1 MPLTDE
7 PLSSPEA
14 KEQTPT
20 AVLRATEAAQVPHRW
35 RNLMTMTG
43 VVVVDSTE
51 GGITTSLFPTIA
63 KALGLDNGHLGILA
77 AVGKMISVPFGP
89 AWVWLAGK
97 TSRRTALALSTLLGG
112 VFGIT
117 AGFAQNFLM
126 LLIPTTLMAA
136 ALIGSQ
142 PIANAVI
149 GDSFDDRRRGRAVG
163 IFYGLASL
171 LGSIISPLVAQLT
184 HFSDGWRWGM
194 WGLGALCML
203 GAVAILA
210 LFSDPGI
217 GAAENQLADL
227 SKEKRD
233 KVRPTFRSVI
243 SLFRVPSY
251 SIMMVSRLL
260 SGHLLIGVFGVQF
273 LATVRNFDN
282 ATAAIVL
289 LPFGIGYFVGTLA
302 GGFTVS
308 WLDNVL
314 PHRGRVIFIQSAQ
327 VFFAFVAFLAT
338 QFDYKNIGI
347 YAIFWALMGIGQGAN
362 PGVNRPI
369 IMSVTLPEVRG
380 QAFAIMITIFEA
392 IGWGLFSIGAGAL
405 ADTLGL
411 QAVFLWV
418 LVILMLVNALVLS
431 ALYVTYPRDVRR
443 VDAIL
448 EQRRTELVK

>member
-1 MPLTDE
+1 MPVTDE
-7 PLSSPEA
+7 SASAPA
-14 KEQTPT
+14 DTTPT
-20 AVLRATEAAQVPHRW
+20 SAVRAVEAAHVPHRW
-35 RNLMTMTG
+35 RNLLTMTG
-43 VVVVDSTE
+43 VVVVDGTE
-51 GGITTSLFPTIA
+51 GGIISSLFPTIA

-77 AVGKMISVPFGP
+77 AAGKVISVPFGP

-97 TSRRTALALSTLLGG
+97 TSRRTALALSTVLGG
-112 VFGIT
+112 LFGIA

-149 GDSFDDRRRGRAVG
+149 GDTFDDRRRGRAVG
-163 IFYGLASL
+163 IFYGFASL
-171 LGSIISPLVAQLT
+171 LGSIISPIIAQLS

-194 WGLGALCML
+194 WILGALCML
-203 GAVAILA
+203 GAVAILV
-210 LFSDPGI
+210 LFKDPGV
-217 GAAENQLADL
+217 GAAEKQLADL
-227 SKEKRD
+227 SEQQRE
-233 KVRPTFRSVI
+233 KVRPTFRSVM

-273 LATVRNFDN
+273 LASVRGFDN
-282 ATAAIVL
+282 ATAALVL
-289 LPFGIGYFVGTLA
+289 LPFGIGYFVGTFA

-308 WLDNVL
+308 WLDKVMQ
-314 PHRGRVIFIQSAQ
+314 HTGRVVFIQSAQ
-327 VFFAFVAFLAT
+327 VFFAIVAFFGT

-347 YAIFWALMGIGQGAN
+347 YAIFWALMGIGQGVN

-369 IMSVTLPEVRG
+369 VMSVTLPELRG

-405 ADTLGL
+405 ADALGL
-411 QAVFLWV
+411 QEVFLWI
-418 LVILMLVNALVLS
+418 LVVLMLVNAAVLS
-431 ALYVTYPRDVRR
+431 VLYATYPRDARR
-443 VDAIL
+443 VTAELD
-448 EQRRTELVK
+448 RRRAELVA